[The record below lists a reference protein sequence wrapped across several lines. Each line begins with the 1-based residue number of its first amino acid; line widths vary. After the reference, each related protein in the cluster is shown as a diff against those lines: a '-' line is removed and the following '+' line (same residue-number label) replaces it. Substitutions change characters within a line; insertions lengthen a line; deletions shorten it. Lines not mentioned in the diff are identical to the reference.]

1 MTSSH
6 PAGSTASGS
15 VETIAA
21 GGCVKDFARSRL
33 AFARANLGLAAAI
46 AIALVLSYG
55 FALTNFALSIDEEA
69 HLWKDFTFGWLLQGR
84 PTVTLVK
91 LALGEFMP
99 LPFVNLSISLIFI
112 LGSFLLWL
120 SLFEEAAGRRLPVFG
135 ATILFGV
142 FYATLPINFYYL
154 AFNTYNVEVSF
165 GLILASLAVSFA
177 WRWGMLGGGWLAAML
192 SILFSFL
199 AAGTYQSLV
208 VLCFAGLI
216 GASCVHRLTADDRD
230 GSPARAL
237 GRIVLMAV
245 PLLVGALGSVLFARL
260 VLPSDGYTEA
270 FMQWGKSNPS
280 EILGSLMSYVATIFA
295 GGAFV
300 GGWVV
305 TATVVAGL
313 FVFVLSLRRAFAT
326 GDWLLPLLV
335 VALLTMPFLLSSAV
349 GMPLPKR
356 SQQALPLSYG
366 VVWLLLA
373 FRVPRRPVVGG
384 MFIVAALFLGIW
396 NAQANTRLSFSRYLA
411 FQSDKD
417 LAAQIASALQAAGWD
432 GTPLPVVSIGKP
444 AVQERRYRIIDETIG
459 ASFFGWGEEG
469 RGMLLM
475 YILGY
480 ELRPPTA
487 EQAAEGYRLA
497 ETMPAWPRPGSVI
510 VRDGIGIVN
519 FGTH

>member
-6 PAGSTASGS
+6 PTGLAARESVQRTAAKAG
-15 VETIAA
+15 VM
-21 GGCVKDFARSRL
+21 DFVRSRI
-33 AFARANLGLAAAI
+33 AFARANIGLAAGI

-55 FALTNFALSIDEEA
+55 FALTNFALSIDEEV
-69 HLWKDFTFGWLLQGR
+69 HLWKDFTFGWMQQGR

-91 LALGEFMP
+91 LALGEFLP
-99 LPFVNLSISLIFI
+99 LPFVDLSIALIFI
-112 LGSFLLWL
+112 LASFLLWL
-120 SLFEEAAGRRLPVFG
+120 SLFEEAAGRKVPVFG
-135 ATILFGV
+135 AAILFGV
-142 FYATLPINFYYL
+142 FYTTLPINFYFL

-165 GLILASLAVSFA
+165 GLVLSALAVSFT
-177 WRWGMLGGGWLAAML
+177 WRWGMLGGGWPAAIL

-208 VLCFAGLI
+208 VLCLAGLI
-216 GASCVHRLTADDRD
+216 GVFCVHRTADGVRD
-230 GSPARAL
+230 PSPARGL

-245 PLLVGALGSVLFARL
+245 PLLAGAFGSVLFARL

-270 FMQWGKSNPS
+270 FMQWGKATPS
-280 EILGSLMSYVATIFA
+280 EILDSLMSHVAMTFA

-305 TATVVAGL
+305 SATVVAGL
-313 FVFVLSLRRAFAT
+313 LVLLLSLRRAFLS
-326 GDWLLPLLV
+326 GDWLMPLLV
-335 VALLTMPFLLSSAV
+335 VALLVMPFMLSFAV

-373 FRVPRRPVVGG
+373 FFVPRKPVVSGL
-384 MFIVAALFLGIW
+384 FIVAALLLGVW

-417 LAAQIASALQAAGWD
+417 LAAQIASALRAAGWD
-432 GTPLPVVSIGKP
+432 GTPLPVVSVGKP
-444 AVQERRYRIIDETIG
+444 AVPERRYRIIDETIG

-480 ELRPPTA
+480 ELSAPTA